1 MNVKTRKGRA
11 PMKKEPRNVPEI
23 DEGSGNV
30 FADVGLEVSDIDM
43 VKVHLALEI
52 NRTIQKRK
60 LTQAA
65 AGALMGVDQAK
76 VSKIVRGRLDEFSQ
90 DRLMAFLA
98 ALGRDIEIRVS
109 SGYRT
114 DRGRVRACS

>member
-1 MNVKTRKGRA
+1 
-11 PMKKEPRNVPEI
+11 MKKVLKPVPKV
-23 DEGSGNV
+23 DMGSGNV
-30 FADVGLEVSDIDM
+30 FADIGVDLSDVDL

-60 LTQAA
+60 LTQAS
-65 AGALMGVDQAK
+65 AGEKMGVDQAK

-90 DRLMAFLA
+90 ERLMSFLL
-98 ALGRDIEIRVS
+98 ALGRDIEVRVS
-109 SGYRT
+109 QRYRN